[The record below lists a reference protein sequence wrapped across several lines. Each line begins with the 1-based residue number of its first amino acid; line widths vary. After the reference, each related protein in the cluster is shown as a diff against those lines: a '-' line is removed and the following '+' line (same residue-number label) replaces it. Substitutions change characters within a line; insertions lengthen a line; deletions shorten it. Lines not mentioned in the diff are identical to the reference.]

1 MAFAAVWAPQQKGI
15 VLDGCAGP
23 GGWSWGIKHY
33 LGLHD
38 LGIEWDDAAVATRKA
53 AKLETEQ
60 ADVSTFDLRPY
71 LGKVWGL
78 LFSPPCTLFSEAG
91 TRIGRLVLDV
101 LADGIRRMMRGED
114 CREEV
119 RERVFPVALEAQE
132 KRDAKKPEEKR
143 RDRAALEKAA
153 REDAFIACLVLE
165 PARYLYALL
174 NTQGAEVPFEWAAFE
189 QVPAALPLWEVFAQE
204 LRRLGW
210 SVWTGILNAADYG
223 VGQSRRRAILIAS
236 AVRRVAPPEPT
247 HAEDGGGED
256 LFGGFRA
263 RWRTM
268 AETLGWGATDRPA
281 PTVTSGGA
289 KTGGAEPFPTN
300 ARKAL
305 REAYERGAWVLHTN
319 RDQRADGSRQTV
331 DPYTRPAP
339 TLTSKSGSQWVLK
352 QPFSPDTIRISVSEA
367 GVLQSFPADHP
378 WQGGK
383 NKGHEQTGNA
393 VPPLFAAHIASAA
406 SGVPFLQEALT
417 RAA

>member
-1 MAFAAVWAPQQKGI
+1 MAAWSGWAPQKGLI
-15 VLDGCAGP
+15 LDGCAGP
-23 GGWSWGIKHY
+23 GGWSWGIKYY
-33 LGLHD
+33 LGLRD

-53 AKLETEQ
+53 AKLATRK

-71 LGKVWGL
+71 LGRVWGL
-78 LFSPPCTLFSEAG
+78 LFSPPCTLFSDAG
-91 TRIGRLVLDV
+91 TQVGRLMLGI
-101 LADGIRRMMRGED
+101 LAEGVRRLMRGED
-114 CREEV
+114 CRQEI
-119 RERVFPVALEAQE
+119 RDRVYPIALEAQE
-132 KRDAKKPEEKR
+132 ARNAKRAEGKR
-143 RDRAALEKAA
+143 WEQSRVLRAA
-153 REDAFIACLVLE
+153 RDDAFVACLVLE

-174 NTQGAEVPFEWAAFE
+174 TAPGPVVPFEWAAFE

-210 SVWTGILNAADYG
+210 SVWTGILNVADYG
-223 VGQSRRRAILIAS
+223 VGQSRRRAVLIAS
-236 AVRRVAPPEPT
+236 AVRKVGPPEPT
-247 HAEDGGGED
+247 HTEDGGGED

-268 AETLGWGATDRPA
+268 AETLGWGATDRPS

-319 RDQRADGSRQTV
+319 RDQRPDGSRQTI

-339 TLTSKSGSQWVLK
+339 TLTSKSGGQWVLK
-352 QPFSPDTIRISVSEA
+352 QPFSADTIRMSVSEA
-367 GVLQSFPADHP
+367 GVLQSFPAGFP
-378 WQGGK
+378 WCGGK

-393 VPPLFAAHIASAA
+393 VPPLFAAHVVSVA

-417 RAA
+417 QAA